1 MKWYCFLVKSWGTEN
16 RSKSCR
22 YNAATPGILLTR
34 DCSYMTFCYV
44 HKGRDPELSGP
55 KKIMFHVIK
64 AWYYLNMYLTHQNDE
79 CLTIWKTYWDEFL
92 NTDLNINLIML
103 LLYNSL
109 VKNTNCWNA
118 VVFERDV
125 FFAWKVSV
133 FGVCWSVFNPNPGK
147 YGPEKFQIR
156 TLFTQW
162 RISSLLKVKLS
173 FFGCKVPIRVF
184 GWSNYWF
191 LASKTSK

>member
-1 MKWYCFLVKSWGTEN
+1 MILFEYVFNSSKWRMFNDLKDLLGW
-16 RSKSCR
+16 
-22 YNAATPGILLTR
+22 TPEYR
-34 DCSYMTFCYV
+34 
-44 HKGRDPELSGP
+44 P
-55 KKIMFHVIK
+55 
-64 AWYYLNMYLTHQNDE
+64 
-79 CLTIWKTYWDEFL
+79 
-92 NTDLNINLIML
+92 NINLIML

-147 YGPEKFQIR
+147 CGPEKFQIR